1 MSSIPTPVPTV
12 VLPNLGPTL
21 GALYLGGTGAAMYV
35 SNAHSF
41 MYIPDSLSPCIYRLF
56 GATNLQIYFYFRNY
70 KEDAIFQKCAVI
82 FLWYD
87 EIHR

>member
-1 MSSIPTPVPTV
+1 
-12 VLPNLGPTL
+12 
-21 GALYLGGTGAAMYV
+21 MY
-35 SNAHSF
+35 
-41 MYIPDSLSPCIYRLF
+41 MPDSLSPCIYRLF